1 MAAAGKQAL
10 FPFSHSNSLCNPSA
24 SLPPLLLRSPLQ
36 GIELGLR
43 AMAAAGAE
51 TVLTLQQAAEA
62 RFSFTD
68 AGLLGLP
75 AVAVAA
81 AVAVGGSGDRAWV
94 AAAEMAEERSLG
106 ASGGGPP
113 AGLGG
118 DAVGGS
124 AGKARAAAELAERG
138 PMGEGPAAGSGSS
151 PGGGP
156 GAGPAGFGEAFEQY
170 VAGVRQRGVPLLEM
184 PVLSAHQMGTCR
196 LGECLPASVRFL
208 VVCFLLLV

>member
-1 MAAAGKQAL
+1 
-10 FPFSHSNSLCNPSA
+10 
-24 SLPPLLLRSPLQ
+24 
-36 GIELGLR
+36 
-43 AMAAAGAE
+43 MAAAGAE

-68 AGLLGLP
+68 AGLPGPP

-94 AAAEMAEERSLG
+94 AAAEVAEERSMG

-124 AGKARAAAELAERG
+124 AGKAWAAAELAERG

-151 PGGGP
+151 PAGGGP
-156 GAGPAGFGEAFEQY
+156 GAGPAGYGEAFEQY

-208 VVCFLLLV
+208 FVCFLLLV